1 MLPDNTRAEAVSMPA
16 SANVIYLKE
25 RSFFMLKKD
34 LILRNPLRLLGSE
47 RDTILSPGGFGAIL
61 ARAGVGKTSLMVQLA
76 LNSLLNS
83 RNVLHIS
90 MNDPVKKVS
99 LWYDEVFRHIAEK
112 YQLDQMDQLW
122 EAILPHRFIMTF
134 NVEGF
139 SVPKLEERLTDLTEQ
154 GIFFPNMIIIDG
166 LPFTETTRDLL
177 HDLKQ
182 LALKHG
188 LHAWLSVRT
197 HRDETAETDAD
208 GVPVVFQNVADL
220 FEVLIGLQPEGE
232 DIHVRVLKGGS
243 TDGDHRGLRLDPAT
257 MLIMDVVDK
266 AAAV

>member
-1 MLPDNTRAEAVSMPA
+1 
-16 SANVIYLKE
+16 
-25 RSFFMLKKD
+25 MLKKD
-34 LILRNPLRLLGSE
+34 LILRNPLRLLGNE
-47 RDTILSPGGFGAIL
+47 RETILSPGGFGAIL

-76 LNSLLNS
+76 LNSLLSS

-99 LWYDEVFRHIAEK
+99 LWYEEVFRHIAEK
-112 YQLDQMDQLW
+112 YQLAQMDQLW

-134 NVEGF
+134 KVEGF

-166 LPFTETTRDLL
+166 LPFSEAARDLL
-177 HDLKQ
+177 QDLKQ
-182 LALKHG
+182 LALKHA
-188 LHAWLSVRT
+188 LPVWFSVRT
-197 HRDETAETDAD
+197 HRHETAADTD
-208 GVPVVFQNVADL
+208 GVPASFEEVTDL

-232 DIHVRVLKGGS
+232 EIHVRVLKGGS
-243 TDGDHRGLRLDPAT
+243 ADEDHQGLQLDPAT
-257 MLIMDVVDK
+257 MLIMDIADK